1 MVGLARAGGIL
12 FPMFDPSTSL
22 VSRLLE
28 SCVVELQKD
37 PTNSAAWNSARQALG
52 TVRASDPDVADAIE
66 SSNYAALRAIVE
78 SWDKG
83 KRPLPAQDIEVMRRA
98 MKAFRKSL
106 KVTRLDDESKIGRNP
121 MTDGGGSSILGITA
135 PPRFSR
141 DVWSELVRRG
151 ELRGGRQGVYELVDK

>member
-1 MVGLARAGGIL
+1 
-12 FPMFDPSTSL
+12 MFDPSTSL